1 MRPED
6 FMETMMMF
14 EMMFS
19 EEAGGCARC
28 SKAYGPWHLARIN
41 VRVLCW
47 RVFACVSARARARV
61 CVVRERAFAFAC
73 LCV

>member
-1 MRPED
+1 
-6 FMETMMMF
+6 MMMF

-28 SKAYGPWHLARIN
+28 SKAYGTWHLARIN

-47 RVFACVSARARARV
+47 RVLARVSARVCV
-61 CVVRERAFAFAC
+61 CVVRERAFAVAC